1 MAHKNGFLEKIAIVT
16 GASSGIGRETALA
29 LASQGAHV
37 ALAARDVPKLN
48 MVAQAIRMLG
58 REALVVP
65 TDVTDQDQVDGLV
78 QATMARWNRVDILV
92 ANAGDYVRCPV
103 KHLTVAEMERS
114 MAVNFYGAL
123 YCVLAVLPI
132 MLAQQSGHLVLVT
145 SVDGKKGIPPDAPY
159 VAAKFAL
166 SGFGEVLRQ
175 ELHGTGVY
183 AATVFPGRVDTPMI
197 AALQVPWVS
206 AKIPPQAVAR
216 AIVAGIHRR
225 SPEIIIPFTARALVY
240 LNTLSPRLGDLV
252 VRTFHLEGW
261 GMQPDF
267 PQDAV

>member
-1 MAHKNGFLEKIAIVT
+1 MTHKNGFLEKIAIVT

-29 LASQGAHV
+29 LASQGADV
-37 ALAARDVPKLN
+37 ALATRDVPKLN
-48 MVAQAIRMLG
+48 MVAQAIRTLG

-92 ANAGDYVRCPV
+92 ANAGVYVRCPV
-103 KHLTVAEMERS
+103 KRLTVAEIERS

-132 MLAQQSGHLVLVT
+132 MLAQQSGLLVLVT

-175 ELHGTGVY
+175 
-183 AATVFPGRVDTPMI
+183 
-197 AALQVPWVS
+197 
-206 AKIPPQAVAR
+206 
-216 AIVAGIHRR
+216 
-225 SPEIIIPFTARALVY
+225 
-240 LNTLSPRLGDLV
+240 
-252 VRTFHLEGW
+252 
-261 GMQPDF
+261 
-267 PQDAV
+267 